1 MKSYIKKIVMCA
13 VMILVSA
20 GTIYSQKIK
29 MPRYHIK
36 QKTFYIT
43 TVTQNG
49 LLDKMTQ
56 LIDSTKKAMPNYCWN
71 YMEWG
76 SLTIEYTEKVFTK
89 IYVDETGI
97 THHEGLIRVSSDD
110 MRHLFNGEPV
120 SRDITIT
127 CGLKIEP
134 LGHYVLRYKNY
145 NYLLGS
151 EESEVIKNTFRFVKK
166 TLRYKELDN
175 HLTYADNPFM
185 EILYKSSGEMVT
197 LPIVIEKSPIY

>member
-1 MKSYIKKIVMCA
+1 MCA

-20 GTIYSQKIK
+20 GTVYSQKIK

-76 SLTIEYTEKVFTK
+76 SLTIEYTEKVFTGQAG
-89 IYVDETGI
+89 YSV
-97 THHEGLIRVSSDD
+97 
-110 MRHLFNGEPV
+110 HLLK
-120 SRDITIT
+120 
-127 CGLKIEP
+127 CGRGDVKY
-134 LGHYVLRYKNY
+134 LGV
-145 NYLLGS
+145 
-151 EESEVIKNTFRFVKK
+151 
-166 TLRYKELDN
+166 
-175 HLTYADNPFM
+175 
-185 EILYKSSGEMVT
+185 
-197 LPIVIEKSPIY
+197 